1 MTADT
6 PQAWSIAERATWWFA
21 ATTMVCVLLIS
32 GYAASEVFRS
42 KARVLE
48 SLVYEELSELQA
60 RFEPTEGLE
69 SRSVDA
75 QAFEARRADFAQ
87 VVLALQA
94 EHLDNP
100 LAVRVWDAT
109 DGRRLGDFG
118 ALELLNLAEPDARP
132 TDQTLHLDHR
142 LYSRTHSFPSGIFVG
157 VVISGEQQFREGL
170 RFLAVS
176 LALALV
182 SGFGAFASGKY
193 FIRKACG
200 YMHDLAV
207 SARSVRESHESVH
220 IEPGDVPSEIAEL
233 VQALGTMLDN
243 IHSEQERTRLM
254 TAGLAHELGS
264 PLQNLIGETEVAL
277 MSQGDAEEYR
287 RVLKSHL
294 EELRDIG
301 HAIGNLMTL
310 VSLGQSGA
318 ARLDEAFDLGQ
329 EAQVRL
335 RRERAHAER
344 RGTTL
349 ELNEHG
355 DLTIFGDREALWL
368 VVSNL
373 VANAIDYTPSGGKV
387 RLDLEG
393 QGERVRILVD
403 DSGPGVSPDQR
414 EKIFEPFYR
423 GPTSKGRRAGYGLGL
438 SIVAKAVHTHGGTVV
453 VETAPL
459 GGARFRVDLPRNRR
473 GDNAAA

>member
-1 MTADT
+1 
-6 PQAWSIAERATWWFA
+6 
-21 ATTMVCVLLIS
+21 
-32 GYAASEVFRS
+32 
-42 KARVLE
+42 
-48 SLVYEELSELQA
+48 
-60 RFEPTEGLE
+60 
-69 SRSVDA
+69 
-75 QAFEARRADFAQ
+75 
-87 VVLALQA
+87 
-94 EHLDNP
+94 
-100 LAVRVWDAT
+100 
-109 DGRRLGDFG
+109 
-118 ALELLNLAEPDARP
+118 
-132 TDQTLHLDHR
+132 
-142 LYSRTHSFPSGIFVG
+142 
-157 VVISGEQQFREGL
+157 
-170 RFLAVS
+170 
-176 LALALV
+176 
-182 SGFGAFASGKY
+182 
-193 FIRKACG
+193 
-200 YMHDLAV
+200 
-207 SARSVRESHESVH
+207 
-220 IEPGDVPSEIAEL
+220 
-233 VQALGTMLDN
+233 
-243 IHSEQERTRLM
+243 
-254 TAGLAHELGS
+254 
-264 PLQNLIGETEVAL
+264 
-277 MSQGDAEEYR
+277 
-287 RVLKSHL
+287 
-294 EELRDIG
+294 
-301 HAIGNLMTL
+301 MTL